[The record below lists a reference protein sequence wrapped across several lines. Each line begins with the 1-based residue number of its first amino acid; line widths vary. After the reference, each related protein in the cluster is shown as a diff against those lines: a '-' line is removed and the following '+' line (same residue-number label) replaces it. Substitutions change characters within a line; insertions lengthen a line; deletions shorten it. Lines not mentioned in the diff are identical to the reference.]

1 MSGIKPLFT
10 SAPRIKIKLNG
21 QDIAF
26 AVGLSTNISVELRP
40 VQVLGKFGAVS
51 IEPTM
56 YNIVSGTMQ
65 IVKLNNKDAI
75 NPAIT
80 GVAGANL
87 KKSLTTDGNGNEVP
101 SSLADAVSEES
112 SNSIASYSNILTHL
126 DPTKVLVSESFDIQ
140 IYMKVPDSTGE
151 LIELPWFS
159 IYDVRLASRNT
170 NISMGQLVNEP
181 VNFQGLWASPFDE
194 NGKSLFDPDF
204 GVNS

>member
-1 MSGIKPLFT
+1 MSGIKPLFA
-10 SAPRIKIKLNG
+10 SAPRLKLKLNG

-26 AVGLSTNISVELRP
+26 AVGLSVNISIELRP
-40 VQVLGKFGAVS
+40 VQVIGKFGAVS

-75 NPAIT
+75 DPAISA
-80 GVAGANL
+80 VAGATLN
-87 KKSLTTDGNGNEVP
+87 KSATEDATGAVIT
-101 SSLADAVSEES
+101 SLDDAVSDES

-126 DPTKVLVSESFDIQ
+126 DPTKVLVSETFDIQ
-140 IYMKVPDSTGE
+140 IYMKVPDETGE

-159 IYDVRLASRNT
+159 IYDVRLASRNA

-181 VNFQGLWASPFDE
+181 VNFQGLWASPYDE